1 MTKEELDGNRIFV
14 INGFLSPEE
23 CSALIRRSEDLGY
36 EPALIDEFVAPGV
49 RNNDRVIVDD
59 AALAAGLFLRA
70 RPLLPVAM
78 DELVVVGFNERFR
91 FYRYGPGHRFKPH
104 PDVAYDRLEL
114 CQVSLLTFMVYL
126 NDPFEGGET
135 RFFADMDNVTYGL
148 PSRCVR
154 PETGMALVFV
164 HRIWHEG
171 AEVRSGQKYVIRTDV
186 MYGTPSRTPSD

>member
-14 INGFLSPEE
+14 IHDFLTAEE
-23 CSALIRRSEDLGY
+23 CAELIRRSEHLGY

-49 RNNDRVIVDD
+49 RNNDRVLVDD
-59 AALAAGLFLRA
+59 AALASDLFRRA
-70 RPLLPVAM
+70 RPSLPVAM
-78 DELVVVGFNERFR
+78 DDLALVGFNERFR

-104 PDVAYDRLEL
+104 PDVAYNRLEL
-114 CQVSLLTFMVYL
+114 CQVSHLTFMVYL

-148 PSRCVR
+148 PSRCVK

-164 HRIWHEG
+164 HRIWHEA

-186 MYGTPSRTPSD
+186 MYGTPSPPPD